1 MTKGDKNRRKI
12 LAARVQQAIA
22 AVNSGEYTAQL
33 RGYSEYG
40 FSLYA
45 TTGTGSLD
53 YAIQQIQNGFDDVA
67 DCYETKMED
76 RLALMIT
83 FCVE

>member
-22 AVNSGEYTAQL
+22 AVNYGEYVAQL

-40 FSLYA
+40 FSLYV
-45 TTGTGSLD
+45 TTGAGSLD
-53 YAIQQIQNGFDDVA
+53 YAIQKIQNAFADVA

-76 RLALMIT
+76 RLVLVTT